1 MLNTDDDITT
11 PLDSLIKYFD
21 RHFDNKSVDVKRIQ
35 EIASKWTGLEPEED
49 DMSLSWRRKKVEPI
63 RNNKNGINGEEGKP
77 GKGPKKPSTK
87 AKVIEVEQEEDDELM
102 MKPSLKAGKKAGSL
116 AAAKRKA
123 AKEKAANES
132 TSGGGSKALAGKANT
147 WKNVTVDQGGK
158 GIATAAGGPRIR
170 SGNNRVK
177 IAEKIASEDD
187 MYDSE
192 MAMDGEVA
200 NIPRR
205 KADENEEDESEETL
219 DEEDES
225 EGDESEEDR
234 REVAIDEDEEYE
246 DRSGDEG
253 GEEDADEEEG
263 AGEVS
268 EEDVEPNKKVV
279 PLVRTRR
286 RRAAKP
292 VPLIKAEKPC
302 SQCVVKG
309 KVCLVPLDSK
319 HRACSKCKK
328 DKKKC
333 NARPKISTSDEIS
346 DGGAAARL
354 HKEATTALLESF
366 MGFKHPA
373 EQPENDMD
381 VEMGSDGEVV
391 AAGLF

>member
-1 MLNTDDDITT
+1 MDTDDDVTT

-21 RHFDNKSVDVKRIQ
+21 RHLDNKSVDVKRIQ
-35 EIASKWTGLEPEED
+35 EITSKWTGLEPEED
-49 DMSLSWRRKKVEPI
+49 DMSLSWRKKKVGSM
-63 RNNKNGINGEEGKP
+63 RNDKNSINGEEGKP
-77 GKGPKKPSTK
+77 GKGPKKPSTR
-87 AKVIEVEQEEDDELM
+87 AKMVEVEQEEDDELM
-102 MKPSLKAGKKAGSL
+102 MKPSLKAGKKAGSS

-123 AKEKAANES
+123 AKEKSANKGA
-132 TSGGGSKALAGKANT
+132 SGGGSKAPAGKST
-147 WKNVTVDQGGK
+147 MWKNVTVDEGGK
-158 GIATAAGGPRIR
+158 GIAAAAGGPRIR

-177 IAEKIASEDD
+177 LDEKIVSEDD
-187 MYDSE
+187 KRYDSE

-205 KADENEEDESEETL
+205 KADESEETL

-225 EGDESEEDR
+225 EEDESEE
-234 REVAIDEDEEYE
+234 AIDEDEEYE

-253 GEEDADEEEG
+253 GEEDADEEE
-263 AGEVS
+263 VS
-268 EEDVEPNKKVV
+268 EEDVEPNKNV
-279 PLVRTRR
+279 VRTRR

-319 HRACSKCKK
+319 HRACSKCRK
-328 DKKKC
+328 DKRKC
-333 NARPKISTSDEIS
+333 NARQKISTSDEIS
-346 DGGAAARL
+346 DGGAAGRL
-354 HKEATTALLESF
+354 HKETTTALLESF
-366 MGFKHPA
+366 MGFKRPA

-381 VEMGSDGEVV
+381 VEMGSDGEAA